1 MLRVLSRSEK
11 LARCRHAQWSA
22 IGFARDEWS
31 SIVNSIKTLT
41 IAALLSVVTA
51 SSAFAQAAIQEPGE
65 FSFYYPN
72 RDVLNGGAP
81 LWSDPATMRTH
92 QERQSGMAH
101 AFASV
106 PRHRIYKSAS
116 RPLRGRASR

>member
-1 MLRVLSRSEK
+1 METRDDFDEDMDRN
-11 LARCRHAQWSA
+11 SA
-22 IGFARDEWS
+22 
-31 SIVNSIKTLT
+31 
-41 IAALLSVVTA
+41 AALLSAMTA
-51 SSAFAQAAIQEPGE
+51 TPAFAQAAIQEPGE

-81 LWSDPATMRTH
+81 LWSDTATARAH
-92 QERQSGMAH
+92 QERQSGIAH